1 MPILLFFFMGL
12 HAQTSF
18 DLGILAYNK
27 RAEGGSGELARKD
40 PINQAISYF
49 TDAAQ
54 IIDSELKASVY
65 LLKSFYFKGK
75 YVAKTEKEKKNIYDK
90 GKSLAEEMI
99 EKFPK
104 SVELRYWYLVN
115 LGSWAEI
122 YGVLPAAREGVADIM
137 RNQSLEIINLDSTY
151 ENGGGYFMLGVVHL
165 KSPRIPIFL
174 SWPSNAKAIEHLAR
188 AFEIGN
194 STPSQ
199 TVYLAQA
206 LKKNGNDSK
215 AHKLLKDL
223 IDLPLLSDQLVESY
237 EQKQIAKKLLADWE

>member
-1 MPILLFFFMGL
+1 MGS

-18 DLGILAYNK
+18 DLGIRAYNN
-27 RAEGGSGELARKD
+27 RAEGSTGELAKKE
-40 PINQAISYF
+40 PIDEAISYF
-49 TDAAQ
+49 THAAQ
-54 IIDSELKASVY
+54 IINSELEASVY

-75 YVAKTEKEKKNIYDK
+75 YVAKTEKEKKHIYDK
-90 GKSLAEEMI
+90 GKSLAEELI

-122 YGVLPAAREGVADIM
+122 YGVLPAAREGVADILL
-137 RNQSLEIINLDSTY
+137 NQSLEIINLDSTY
-151 ENGGGYFMLGVVHL
+151 QNGGGHFMLGAIHL
-165 KSPRIPIFL
+165 KSPRIPFL
-174 SWPSNAKAIEHLAR
+174 LPWPSNTKAIKHLEK
-188 AFEIGN
+188 AFQIGN

-206 LKKNGNDSK
+206 LKKNGNDFK

-237 EQKQIAKKLLADWE
+237 EQQQIAKKLLADWE